1 MYPNVERSRLGV
13 TRRGPLDPLLGRFA
27 QAYHLGVPS
36 QSVTESVTSWCEYW
50 PEKFPLPHPSPR
62 NPPWFKKNVWFE
74 EDVLPMLRKRV
85 KALVL

>member
-50 PEKFPLPHPSPR
+50 HEVKEATQAGARLQL
-62 NPPWFKKNVWFE
+62 KKSCE
-74 EDVLPMLRKRV
+74 
-85 KALVL
+85 

>member
-1 MYPNVERSRLGV
+1 M
-13 TRRGPLDPLLGRFA
+13 TRFLGRFA